1 MEEKIKQIA
10 YGVLCDESHAL
21 AGTREIS
28 DIAVKDDIITV
39 TIAIERTNDVAAR
52 VEKED
57 AMRDAIQNAFPDKR
71 VRIISIDIADEGEP
85 ACAHSHEHAH
95 HDLPPKK
102 RIPGVKNVYLVCSA
116 KGGVGKST
124 VALNTALALSQMGR
138 SVGLLDLDLY
148 GPSIPSLVGS
158 DVPPIVVGN
167 LIVPPDIHNMS
178 VLSIGFMI
186 DKDQPLLWRG
196 PMVAGVINQLLFE
209 VDWSGNDTLIIDM
222 PPGTGDT
229 YLTILQSVEVDAAIL
244 VTTPSEIALADA
256 KRGVGVFEPYHV
268 PVAGIVENMA
278 TYDWEGRETVLRL
291 LDDVKTDD
299 PAAQKSLE
307 RARKMI
313 ETTKSI
319 RIFGNHTQSLCD
331 ELKLPLIASIPLD
344 IALQND
350 NDSGTPYMLNPKK
363 LNIQSAFNDIAA
375 FIVSRENQGE

>member
-21 AGTREIS
+21 TGTREIS
-28 DIAVKDDIITV
+28 DIAIKDDVITV
-39 TIAIERTNDVAAR
+39 TIAIEKANEIAAR

-57 AMRDAIQNAFPDKR
+57 AIRDAIKAAYPDHQ
-71 VRIISIDIADEGEP
+71 VRIISIDIAGEEEP
-85 ACAHSHEHAH
+85 ACAHSHESHST

-102 RIPGVKNVYLVCSA
+102 RIPGVKHVYLVCSA

-158 DVPPIVVGN
+158 DLPPIVVGN
-167 LIVPPDIHNMS
+167 LIVPPEIHGMS

-209 VDWSGNDTLIIDM
+209 VDWSGHDTLIIDM

-268 PVAGIVENMA
+268 PVAGIVENMGS
-278 TYDWEGRETVLRL
+278 YDWEGRETVLRL
-291 LDDVKTDD
+291 LDDV
-299 PAAQKSLE
+299 
-307 RARKMI
+307 
-313 ETTKSI
+313 
-319 RIFGNHTQSLCD
+319 
-331 ELKLPLIASIPLD
+331 
-344 IALQND
+344 
-350 NDSGTPYMLNPKK
+350 
-363 LNIQSAFNDIAA
+363 
-375 FIVSRENQGE
+375 